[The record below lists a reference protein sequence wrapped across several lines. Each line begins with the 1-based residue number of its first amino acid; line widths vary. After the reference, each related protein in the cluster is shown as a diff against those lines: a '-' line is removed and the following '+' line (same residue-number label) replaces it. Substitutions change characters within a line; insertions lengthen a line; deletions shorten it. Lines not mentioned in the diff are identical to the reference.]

1 MISLKITNIFKEFFF
16 TKDKNALIHISDI
29 IKDKIN
35 PIVKKIIISLLKLM
49 TTSPIPKTAAAK
61 SVGIDIRKLNLAES
75 NLEKPKY
82 LAQLIVIPDLL
93 VPGTRASACANP
105 I

>member
-61 SVGIDIRKLNLAES
+61 KETITT
-75 NLEKPKY
+75 P
-82 LAQLIVIPDLL
+82 IVENILRVKSPF
-93 VPGTRASACANP
+93 
-105 I
+105 